1 MIEERGKG
9 IYSGE
14 VQERK
19 RDGGL
24 LESADGVKMIRKE

>member
-1 MIEERGKG
+1 MREERGKG
-9 IYSGE
+9 IFSGE

-24 LESADGVKMIRKE
+24 LESADGER